1 MILVVASIDVH
12 GAGEEELVG
21 EDDDADLHRVR
32 AAVHNVAVEEVW
44 VVAVGRPVL
53 SQKTSTGCC
62 GQAAGSITENKY
74 GLLRS
79 GGPFCHRK
87 QLRVFAVRRR
97 PVLSQKTSTGY
108 CVRRRPVLSQ
118 KTSTGC
124 CGRKARSVTENTATS
139 DILGE
144 SSVNHC
150 PTRTSEAAQLHSLCY
165 GECCTFTA
173 RVTARAALSQLVLW
187 RVLRFHSSCHGEC
200 CHMC

>member
-87 QLRVFAVRRR
+87 QVRVVAVGR
-97 PVLSQKTSTGY
+97 PVLSQKTL
-108 CVRRRPVLSQ
+108 RL
-118 KTSTGC
+118 KT
-124 CGRKARSVTENTATS
+124 K
-139 DILGE
+139 GE

-150 PTRTSEAAQLHSLCY
+150 PKRTSEAAQLHSLCY